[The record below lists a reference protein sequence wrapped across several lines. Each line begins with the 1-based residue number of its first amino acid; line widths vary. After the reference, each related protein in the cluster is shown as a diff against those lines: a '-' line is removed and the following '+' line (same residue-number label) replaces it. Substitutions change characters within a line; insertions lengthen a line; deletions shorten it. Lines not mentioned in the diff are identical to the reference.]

1 MTLNKC
7 KYNEPLTA
15 TKHPSAEVV
24 HELGQCSSRHA
35 SYALRRITDTHL
47 KYTSASQ
54 RYTDHLRDTLIIFS
68 GLQVNIMVSC
78 DTETAENTETA
89 WLECKSLLLSSDKS
103 HIFSNTT
110 RLNREQWGFAWSH
123 MSLHFPF
130 PHWSSSQYWST
141 ASYEYWWPVSPE
153 KNTPVISRFRR
164 DLLRFNLNMNL
175 FHPWLSLSC
184 STFILSL

>member
-1 MTLNKC
+1 MNHWLQPNIPQLKWFMNWVSVRVVMHHTLYAGSQIHTLNTR
-7 KYNEPLTA
+7 L
-15 TKHPSAEVV
+15 
-24 HELGQCSSRHA
+24 
-35 SYALRRITDTHL
+35 
-47 KYTSASQ
+47 